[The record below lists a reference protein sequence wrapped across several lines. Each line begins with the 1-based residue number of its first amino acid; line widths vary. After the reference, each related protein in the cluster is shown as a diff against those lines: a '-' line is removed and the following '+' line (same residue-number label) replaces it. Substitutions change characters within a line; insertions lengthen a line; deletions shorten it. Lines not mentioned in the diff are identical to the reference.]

1 MDIVDCILADHDR
14 QRRLFAALEQARGN
28 PDALG
33 KIFGHLKD
41 FLEAHAAAEERHFYP
56 ELLKLGQGALDS
68 PSSED
73 TTDDAIGDHNE
84 IAEAAKEAMQHQ
96 PGSAAWWKCVDEA
109 HLHNSKHLSEEER
122 QGLTDFRRNVPLEK
136 RVELGIAYLAFEAD
150 HASGYERREK
160 NPDTYIREH
169 RAG

>member
-14 QRRLFAALEQARGN
+14 QRRLFASLEEARGN

-56 ELLKLGQGALDS
+56 ELLKRGKGALDS

-73 TTDDAIGDHNE
+73 TTDDAIGDHNK
-84 IAEAAKEAMQHQ
+84 IADAANEAMKHE
-96 PGSAAWWKCVDEA
+96 PGSEEWWKWVDKA
-109 HLHNSKHLSEEER
+109 HCHNSDHLSEEER
-122 QGLTDFRRNVPLEK
+122 QGLTDFRRHVPLEK

-150 HASGYERREK
+150 HASGYQRRDKDPE
-160 NPDTYIREH
+160 TYIKKH
-169 RAG
+169 QAG